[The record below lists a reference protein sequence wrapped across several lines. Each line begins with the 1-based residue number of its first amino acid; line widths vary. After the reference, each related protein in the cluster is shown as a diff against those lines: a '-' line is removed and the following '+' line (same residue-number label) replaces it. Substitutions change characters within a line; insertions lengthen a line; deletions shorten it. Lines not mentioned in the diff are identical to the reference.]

1 MSLITALT
9 ALCLLLLSPL
19 MATAAENCSD
29 CHLTS
34 LAGAHTE
41 LACQS
46 CHEGNAEQ
54 YANPSA
60 SRTGAS
66 GCVECHQG
74 YAGLFDQA
82 MTTRAAERHFVARSY
97 GGVDP
102 QFFEKN
108 CNSCHVSD
116 CLDCHGGDGHRI
128 ARPDRSACASCH
140 KGYYVGMDYY
150 GKAPREDSLRYQ
162 RGETFAGE
170 TFLKMQPDLHSEIG
184 MECADCHSMQS
195 LVAGEKSSKS
205 CRDCHQPD
213 LAVIEHGIAAHL
225 EKMECYACHS
235 AWAPQEYG
243 TFFIRLVDSPASEYF
258 RVRREP
264 GSEYVKSAYLKKQDA
279 PPLGLNASG
288 LVSPIRPQFIS
299 YFSDIREGDV
309 VGEENRLLAA
319 EWKAFFP
326 HTVRSGT
333 PMCEGCHGNA
343 RRFILEPEQDRI
355 YQLQKDGMS
364 LPSFWGRT
372 GQRVVNGA
380 FMPPERFEAMSSKSA
395 EFTRAYVEK
404 WKTLVENVESSS
416 SQ

>member
-1 MSLITALT
+1 MSWITALSV
-9 ALCLLLLSPL
+9 LCLLLLSPVW
-19 MATAAENCSD
+19 AGAEICGD
-29 CHLTS
+29 CHQTAP
-34 LAGAHTE
+34 AGAHAE
-41 LACQS
+41 LACQA
-46 CHEGNAEQ
+46 CHNGSARQ
-54 YANPSA
+54 FAGPSA
-60 SRTGAS
+60 SQNRAS
-66 GCVECHQG
+66 GCVDCHQN

-82 MTTRAAERHFVARSY
+82 MTSRAAEHNFVDRTYGEADPHFF
-97 GGVDP
+97 
-102 QFFEKN
+102 QKN
-108 CNSCHVSD
+108 CNSCHVKD

-128 ARPDRSACASCH
+128 ARPDQAACASCH

-170 TFLKMQPDLHSEIG
+170 TFLKLQPDLHAELG
-184 MECADCHSMQS
+184 MSCGDCHSMQS
-195 LVAGEKSSKS
+195 LARGEQAAKG

-213 LAVIEHGIAAHL
+213 LGVIEHSIAAHL
-225 EKMECYACHS
+225 DKLECYACHS

-243 TFFIRLVDSPASEYF
+243 TFFIRLVDSPAREYF
-258 RVRREP
+258 RVRP
-264 GSEYVKSAYLKKQDA
+264 LADPEYVKSAYLKKQDA
-279 PPLGLNASG
+279 PPLGLNARG

-299 YFSDIREGDV
+299 YFSDIREGDP

-333 PMCEGCHGNA
+333 AMCDGCHGNA
-343 RRFILEPEQDRI
+343 RRFLLEPEQDRI
-355 YQLQKDGMS
+355 YQLQQDGMS
-364 LPSFWGRT
+364 LSSFWDRS

-380 FMPPERFEAMSSKSA
+380 FLPPARFERMSLKTV

-416 SQ
+416 RD